1 MSLMRSPSPRCWPH
15 EVTLTR
21 NIWGQDAD
29 GGRTVKSTRISQQVD
44 CMVQPAEPER
54 LVTADPDTGLR
65 RITEIIKTEIIFPEN
80 PKLSVDDLVA
90 FVDDADQLHNY
101 QVKGT
106 LAAAFLGSV
115 WKVHTVELI

>member
-1 MSLMRSPSPRCWPH
+1 MRSPSARCWPH

-21 NIWGQDAD
+21 NVWGQDAD
-29 GGRTVKSTRISQQVD
+29 GGRIVTGTKVQQQVD

-54 LVTADPDTGLR
+54 LVTVDPETGLR
-65 RITEIIKTEIIFPEN
+65 RITEIVKTEIIFPEN

-90 FVDDADQLHNY
+90 FTDDADQLHNY

-106 LAAAFLGSV
+106 LPAAMLGSV
-115 WKVHTVELI
+115 WQVHTVELI